1 MFWVKYCM
9 YDGSDEIFYALSYF
23 QATVS
28 TNTAHLQYKDM
39 TPQYWG

>member
-1 MFWVKYCM
+1 M

-23 QATVS
+23 QVTVS

>member
-1 MFWVKYCM
+1 MMDLMKY
-9 YDGSDEIFYALSYF
+9 IIALSYF